1 MSDAVLSSVVILD
14 WQYYMESSNSSVV
27 WLLIRARTKIVGE
40 SIDNAL
46 LNVSL
51 TYTAVNG
58 CVLYDWEHA
67 STWVSL
73 EGA

>member
-1 MSDAVLSSVVILD
+1 VLDAILSSVVIQH
-14 WQYYMESSNSSVV
+14 WQYYTESSKSSVI
-27 WLLIRARTKIVGE
+27 WLLERARTKIVGE

-46 LNVSL
+46 LNISL
-51 TYTAVNG
+51 TYTAVSG

-73 EGA
+73 EDA